1 MGVVLV
7 RTPSCQQ
14 EAVTSKCW
22 RRGSHA
28 PPRPQGRWT
37 RIQDGTWG
45 SVKGFG
51 VLPRGVVLHECAS
64 VPSLPPATLTS
75 ISLCAQCLSS
85 TSELCILMCFLF
97 LHLSSLKWPL
107 RPRLPICAFT
117 MHLSEFCFCWFRPD
131 SFRVPYFRFLKVRIW
146 LAHVLV
152 LSHFVSSCP
161 VYGQAALGWSAHP
174 QGLQW
179 KEGPEEG
186 AVEGGAVSC
195 GRSSGQAL
203 GLACLVTGLPIFPK
217 PS

>member
-1 MGVVLV
+1 MSAGGSDLEVLKELEPCSSQASRQV
-7 RTPSCQQ
+7 DPD
-14 EAVTSKCW
+14 
-22 RRGSHA
+22 
-28 PPRPQGRWT
+28 PRWHLGLSE
-37 RIQDGTWG
+37 GLWG
-45 SVKGFG
+45 
-51 VLPRGVVLHECAS
+51 LPCVVLHECAS

-131 SFRVPYFRFLKVRIW
+131 SFRVPYFRFLRVRIW
-146 LAHVLV
+146 LVQVLV
-152 LSHFVSSCP
+152 LSRFVSSCP
-161 VYGQAALGWSAHP
+161 VYGQAALGWGAHP
-174 QGLQW
+174 QGLLW

-186 AVEGGAVSC
+186 ALEGGAASC